1 MNSGNSSFLQKCLA
15 VLKKEE
21 VQLEIIR
28 FMKPIINLI
37 LNEIY
42 PYIYLSILLVFV
54 SFFLIL
60 GIFILLL
67 RKQTIESM
75 K

>member
-1 MNSGNSSFLQKCLA
+1 MNTSFLQKCLA

-28 FMKPIINLI
+28 FLKPIINLI

-54 SFFLIL
+54 CFFLIL

-67 RKQTIESM
+67 RKQNIETF

>member
-1 MNSGNSSFLQKCLA
+1 MNSVFLQKCLA

-54 SFFLIL
+54 CFFLIL

-67 RKQTIESM
+67 RKQNIESG

>member
-1 MNSGNSSFLQKCLA
+1 MESPFLQKCLA
-15 VLKKEE
+15 VLKKKE

-54 SFFLIL
+54 CFFLIL

-67 RKQTIESM
+67 RKQNIESIR
-75 K
+75 

>member
-1 MNSGNSSFLQKCLA
+1 MNSSFLQKCLA

-54 SFFLIL
+54 CFFLIL

-67 RKQTIESM
+67 RKQNIESI

>member
-1 MNSGNSSFLQKCLA
+1 MNSVFLQKCLA

-54 SFFLIL
+54 CFFLIL

-67 RKQTIESM
+67 RKQNIESI

>member
-1 MNSGNSSFLQKCLA
+1 MNTSFLQKCLA

-28 FMKPIINLI
+28 FLKPIINLI

-54 SFFLIL
+54 CFFLIL

-67 RKQTIESM
+67 RKQNIESL

>member
-1 MNSGNSSFLQKCLA
+1 MYSSFLQKCLA

-54 SFFLIL
+54 CFFLIL

-67 RKQTIESM
+67 RKHSIDSL

>member
-1 MNSGNSSFLQKCLA
+1 MNAGNSSFLQKCLA

>member
-1 MNSGNSSFLQKCLA
+1 MNTSFLQKCLA

-54 SFFLIL
+54 CFFLIL

-67 RKQTIESM
+67 RKQNIESL

>member
-1 MNSGNSSFLQKCLA
+1 MNTGFLQKCLA
-15 VLKKEE
+15 VLKKDE

-54 SFFLIL
+54 CFFLIL

-67 RKQTIESM
+67 RKQNIESL

>member
-1 MNSGNSSFLQKCLA
+1 MNTSFLQKCLA

-54 SFFLIL
+54 CFFLIL

-67 RKQTIESM
+67 RKQHIETF

>member
-1 MNSGNSSFLQKCLA
+1 MNTSFLQKCLA
-15 VLKKEE
+15 VLKKDE

-54 SFFLIL
+54 CFFLIL

-67 RKQTIESM
+67 RKQNIESL

>member
-1 MNSGNSSFLQKCLA
+1 MNSSFLQKCLA

-54 SFFLIL
+54 CFFLIL

-67 RKQTIESM
+67 RKQNIESL